1 MEFEDIW
8 NIFSKICLVL
18 FILICINSIA
28 GDIFFRMKFSFPH
41 VSATVSTPINTQN
54 EPIQKDLYNAK
65 YFKAY
70 GEKNVYALQPQAEYS
85 ISGLVVAKNNN
96 FWFRD
101 IMRNKFD
108 DLALMD
114 LGMVWGDLAQDNKK
128 IYKHWKIKSQK
139 TLGQSRRLSWQE
151 KPPYRTSWS
160 GEYVRTHISHTHLI
174 PANLNVMSGLLTIKK
189 NDIVKLDGYLVDI
202 YTLKSETVAKTSM
215 SRTDTDNTSRGYGA
229 CEDMYVKQVQIGN
242 KVYK

>member
-8 NIFSKICLVL
+8 NIFSKFCLIL
-18 FILICINSIA
+18 FIFVCLNSIA

-41 VSATVSTPINTQN
+41 VSETTSTQINIQN
-54 EPIQKDLYNAK
+54 DPIQKDLIDAK

-70 GEKNVYALQPQAEYS
+70 GEKNVYSLQPQAEYS

-101 IMRNKFD
+101 IMRNDFD

-114 LGMVWGDLAQDNKK
+114 IGLVWGELAQEKK
-128 IYKHWKIKSQK
+128 KLYKHWKIKSRK
-139 TLGQSRRLSWQE
+139 TLGQARQLTFQE
-151 KPPYRTSWS
+151 KKPYRTSW
-160 GEYVRTHISHTHLI
+160 GINFMVAHMSHTHLI

-202 YTLKSETVAKTSM
+202 YTSDGETVAKTSM
-215 SRTDTDNTSRGYGA
+215 SRTDRDFTSRGSGA

-242 KVYK
+242 KIYK